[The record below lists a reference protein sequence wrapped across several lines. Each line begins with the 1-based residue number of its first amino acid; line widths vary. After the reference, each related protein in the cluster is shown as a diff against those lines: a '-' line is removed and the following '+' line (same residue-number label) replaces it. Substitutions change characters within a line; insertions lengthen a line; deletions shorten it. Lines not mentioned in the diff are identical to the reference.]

1 MNVGFHI
8 AALVYPIIPKI
19 IAMPIFFQPRKKAK
33 AVIATFVIILIV
45 LLNNFSSREDYADLD
60 RTMSSIYKD
69 RLMPSGYLFHI
80 HNHLYQKRILQQ
92 SDNFSDAIVQSQLT
106 HHNKAIDSLI
116 GNYDM
121 TYLTLAEKK
130 QWKNFK
136 KELSLYNDAEKQAL
150 IGASSA
156 DAAKQND
163 NNLTQRFDKAIASVI
178 SLNEIQTSEGNL
190 LQRHSKS
197 VIGDTLL
204 HSYMEVPL
212 LFIVCVIII
221 LLSGFTDRYTNSVTE
236 KHLMN

>member
-1 MNVGFHI
+1 
-8 AALVYPIIPKI
+8 
-19 IAMPIFFQPRKKAK
+19 MPIFFQPRKKAK

-45 LLNNFSSREDYADLD
+45 LLNNFSSRKDYADLD
-60 RTMSSIYKD
+60 RTMSSIYQD

-80 HNHLYQKRILQQ
+80 NNYLYQKRMLQQ
-92 SDNFSDAIVQSQLT
+92 SPNFSGAAVQAQLD

-116 GNYDM
+116 RNYDM
-121 TYLTLAEKK
+121 TFLTLAEKK

-136 KELSLYNDAEKQAL
+136 EQLALYNDAEKQAL
-150 IGASSA
+150 SSVPSN
-156 DAAKQND
+156 DANDQN
-163 NNLTQRFDKAIASVI
+163 NKNLSESFDKAIAAVI

-212 LFIVCVIII
+212 LFIVCIIII
-221 LLSGFTDRYTNSVTE
+221 LLSGFTDKYTSSITE

>member
-1 MNVGFHI
+1 
-8 AALVYPIIPKI
+8 
-19 IAMPIFFQPRKKAK
+19 MPIFFQPRKKAK

-45 LLNNFSSREDYADLD
+45 LLNNFSNRKDYADLD
-60 RTMSSIYKD
+60 RTMSSIYQD

-80 HNHLYQKRILQQ
+80 NNYLYQKRMLQQ
-92 SDNFSDAIVQSQLT
+92 SPNFSGAAVQAQLD

-116 GNYDM
+116 RNYDM
-121 TYLTLAEKK
+121 TFLTLAEKK

-136 KELSLYNDAEKQAL
+136 EQLALYNDAEKQAL
-150 IGASSA
+150 SSVPSN
-156 DAAKQND
+156 DANDQN
-163 NNLTQRFDKAIASVI
+163 NKNLSESFDKAIAAVI

-212 LFIVCVIII
+212 LFIVCIIII
-221 LLSGFTDRYTNSVTE
+221 LLSGFTDKYTSSITE

>member
-1 MNVGFHI
+1 
-8 AALVYPIIPKI
+8 
-19 IAMPIFFQPRKKAK
+19 MPIFFQPRKKAK
-33 AVIATFVIILIV
+33 AVIATFVIILVV

-80 HNHLYQKRILQQ
+80 NNRLYQKRILQQ
-92 SDNFSDAIVQSQLT
+92 SPNFSDAGIQLQLAQ
-106 HHNKAIDSLI
+106 HNNAIDSLI
-116 GNYDM
+116 RNYDL
-121 TYLTLAEKK
+121 TYLTTAEKK

-136 KELSLYNDAEKQAL
+136 QQLGLYNDAEKQAL
-150 IGASSA
+150 VIASSA
-156 DAAKQND
+156 GENQQN
-163 NNLTQRFDKAIASVI
+163 NIKLSESFDKAIAAVI
-178 SLNEIQTSEGNL
+178 SLNDIQTSEGSV
-190 LQRHSKS
+190 LQSHSKS

-221 LLSGFTDRYTNSVTE
+221 LLSGFTDRYTSAITE

>member
-1 MNVGFHI
+1 
-8 AALVYPIIPKI
+8 
-19 IAMPIFFQPRKKAK
+19 MPIFFQPRKKAK

-80 HNHLYQKRILQQ
+80 NNHLYQKRMLQQ
-92 SDNFSDAIVQSQLT
+92 SNNFPDAKLISQLG
-106 HHNKAIDSLI
+106 HHNLAIDSLI

-136 KELSLYNDAEKQAL
+136 QQLTIYNDAEKKAL
-150 IGASSA
+150 NNGSSIEVNE
-156 DAAKQND
+156 QN
-163 NNLTQRFDKAIASVI
+163 NTKLSESFEKAIASVI

-212 LFIVCVIII
+212 LFIVCIII
-221 LLSGFTDRYTNSVTE
+221 IVLSGFTDRYTSSITE

>member
-1 MNVGFHI
+1 
-8 AALVYPIIPKI
+8 
-19 IAMPIFFQPRKKAK
+19 MPIFFQPRKKAK

-80 HNHLYQKRILQQ
+80 NNHLYQKRILQQ
-92 SDNFSDAIVQSQLT
+92 SANFPDAAVQLQIAN
-106 HHNKAIDSLI
+106 HNKAIDSLI
-116 GNYDM
+116 RNYDM

-130 QWKNFK
+130 QWQNFK
-136 KELSLYNDAEKQAL
+136 QELNLYNDAEKQSLTAVL
-150 IGASSA
+150 STE
-156 DAAKQND
+156 D
-163 NNLTQRFDKAIASVI
+163 NQVNNKKLGESFDKAVAAVI
-178 SLNEIQTSEGNL
+178 SLNEIQTSEGSV

-221 LLSGFTDRYTNSVTE
+221 LLSGFTDKYTSTITE

>member
-1 MNVGFHI
+1 
-8 AALVYPIIPKI
+8 
-19 IAMPIFFQPRKKAK
+19 MPIFFQPRKKAK

-80 HNHLYQKRILQQ
+80 NNHLYQKRILQQ
-92 SDNFSDAIVQSQLT
+92 SANFSDAAVQLQLAQ
-106 HHNKAIDSLI
+106 HNKAIDSLI
-116 GNYDM
+116 RNYDQ
-121 TYLTLAEKK
+121 TYLTATEKN
-130 QWKNFK
+130 QWNNFK
-136 KELSLYNDAEKQAL
+136 QQLNNYNDAEKKAL
-150 IGASSA
+150 VSVASLEEN
-156 DAAKQND
+156 QL
-163 NNLTQRFDKAIASVI
+163 NNLMLSESFDKAIASAI
-178 SLNEIQTSEGNL
+178 SLNDIQTSEGNV

-221 LLSGFTDRYTNSVTE
+221 LLSGFTDRYTSSVTE

>member
-1 MNVGFHI
+1 
-8 AALVYPIIPKI
+8 
-19 IAMPIFFQPRKKAK
+19 MPIFFQPRKKAK

-45 LLNNFSSREDYADLD
+45 ILNNFSSREDYADLD

-80 HNHLYQKRILQQ
+80 NNHLYQKRILQQ
-92 SDNFSDAIVQSQLT
+92 SANFHEPRVQLQLAN
-106 HHNKAIDSLI
+106 HNKAIDSLI
-116 GNYDM
+116 RNYDL
-121 TYLTLAEKK
+121 TYLTAAEQKHWKEFK
-130 QWKNFK
+130 QQ
-136 KELSLYNDAEKQAL
+136 LSLYNDAEKQAL
-150 IGASSA
+150 NTVSST
-156 DAAKQND
+156 DDNQQNSKT
-163 NNLTQRFDKAIASVI
+163 LGESFDKAIASVI
-178 SLNEIQTSEGNL
+178 RLNDIQTSEGSV

-221 LLSGFTDRYTNSVTE
+221 LLSGFTDRYTSTVTE

>member
-1 MNVGFHI
+1 
-8 AALVYPIIPKI
+8 
-19 IAMPIFFQPRKKAK
+19 MPIFFQPRKKAK

-45 LLNNFSSREDYADLD
+45 LLNNFSSRKDYADLD
-60 RTMSSIYKD
+60 RTMSSIYQD

-80 HNHLYQKRILQQ
+80 NNYLYQKRMLQQ
-92 SDNFSDAIVQSQLT
+92 SPNFSGAAVQAQLD

-116 GNYDM
+116 RNYDM
-121 TYLTLAEKK
+121 TFLTLAEKK

-136 KELSLYNDAEKQAL
+136 EQLALYNDAEKQAL
-150 IGASSA
+150 SSVSSI
-156 DAAKQND
+156 DANDQN
-163 NNLTQRFDKAIASVI
+163 NKNLSESFDKAIAAVI

-212 LFIVCVIII
+212 LFIVCIIII
-221 LLSGFTDRYTNSVTE
+221 LLSGFTDKYTSSITE

>member
-1 MNVGFHI
+1 
-8 AALVYPIIPKI
+8 
-19 IAMPIFFQPRKKAK
+19 MPIFFQPRKKAK

-45 LLNNFSSREDYADLD
+45 LLNNFSSREDYADLE

-80 HNHLYQKRILQQ
+80 NNHLYQKRILQQ
-92 SDNFSDAIVQSQLT
+92 SANFPDAAVQLQLAN
-106 HHNKAIDSLI
+106 HNKAIDSLI
-116 GNYDM
+116 RNYDM
-121 TYLTLAEKK
+121 TYLTLTEKK
-130 QWKNFK
+130 QWQIFK
-136 KELSLYNDAEKQAL
+136 QELNLYNAAEKQSL
-150 IGASSA
+150 TSVLST
-156 DAAKQND
+156 DD
-163 NNLTQRFDKAIASVI
+163 NQLNNKKLGESFDKAVAAVI
-178 SLNEIQTSEGNL
+178 SLNEIQTSEGSV

-221 LLSGFTDRYTNSVTE
+221 LLSGFTDKYTSTITE